1 MALRSNWKPNKEEVV
16 AENGI
21 VSSMQP
27 QSAEAGLEILKAGGN
42 AVDAAVAMGFCNV
55 VLEPYMATIAGM
67 GYMLI
72 HMAKEGKTVAIDFN
86 GRAPQNASPDMYRVI
101 RPAAPGGISLFDV
114 EDDANRR
121 GPLSVTVPAT
131 CAGFCEAHKRYG
143 VLPLEQVLEP
153 AIHLASEGFE
163 TNWYLTLFAANQ
175 YASFNEDPY
184 LSSMWLPNGQ
194 VPKSYPKPGEKIIQ
208 RDLGDMLKRIAK
220 QGADAMYR
228 GEVADAI
235 DEFMR
240 DNGGILTRQDLEDYQ
255 PIVSEPLTKAFKGY
269 TITAVPTP
277 SGAITNFETFG
288 ILDNFDLSSLGHNSL
303 DYLHLFIQVAR
314 HTFADR
320 FRFLGDWEHTPVP
333 LNGLLSADYAE
344 ELANLIDRNAADVGV
359 GHSQQPY
366 VQYLDQA
373 IHNPW
378 KYDASH
384 APGLVLQP
392 AMDNNDEDTTQINVV
407 DKDRNAVSCT
417 HTGVFVSGAN
427 PPSTGV
433 YLVGGMAW
441 FIPKAGYANSVAG
454 WKRPLNNMAPV
465 MVFRNGRPVLCQGAP
480 GARRIM
486 NRGVQ
491 VITNIL
497 VFGMSPQEALVQPT
511 VDASGLDTLVDSRI
525 AEDVIEGLRIRGHRV
540 NVIEEE
546 PGMGGNFSRPSALQI
561 DYDSGL
567 LRAGVDAFRPALAL
581 GY

>member
-1 MALRSNWKPNKEEVV
+1 
-16 AENGI
+16 
-21 VSSMQP
+21 
-27 QSAEAGLEILKAGGN
+27 
-42 AVDAAVAMGFCNV
+42 
-55 VLEPYMATIAGM
+55 MATIAGM

-72 HMAKEGKTVAIDFN
+72 HMAKEGETVAIDFN
-86 GRAPQNASPDMYRVI
+86 GRAPRNASPDMYRVI

-163 TNWYLTLFAANQ
+163 ANWYLTLYAANQ
-175 YASFNEDPY
+175 YDSFNEDPY
-184 LSSMWLPNGQ
+184 LSSMWLPNGR

-208 RDLGDMLKRIAK
+208 RDLGDLLKRIAMH
-220 QGADAMYR
+220 GADAMYR